1 METNGNG
8 YLKPVMIGVGIIVLS
23 AAILGSAATTVN
35 QREMTVTLETVQEDV
50 EANTEKTD
58 GIDVM
63 ASQINDIKQDVG
75 KILDK
80 LEQHDE

>member
-1 METNGNG
+1 MTNGNG
-8 YLKPVMIGVGIIVLS
+8 WVKPILVGVAIAVLAAVIIGAGSNTVANSLS
-23 AAILGSAATTVN
+23 LSRQEVKVSTI
-35 QREMTVTLETVQEDV
+35 ETSVAD
-50 EANTEKTD
+50 NTKKTE

-80 LEQHDE
+80 MEE